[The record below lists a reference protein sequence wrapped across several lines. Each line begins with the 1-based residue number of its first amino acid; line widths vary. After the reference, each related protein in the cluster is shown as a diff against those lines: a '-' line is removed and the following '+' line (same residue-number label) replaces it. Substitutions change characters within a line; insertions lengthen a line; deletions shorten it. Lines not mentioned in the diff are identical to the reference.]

1 MAADNG
7 TGAQGTGAENTD
19 LEIIH
24 MEMVLESTVWKKLP
38 REKICVRRGPRNVP

>member
-7 TGAQGTGAENTD
+7 TGAWGNRAENTD

-24 MEMVLESTVWKKLP
+24 TEMVLEITV
-38 REKICVRRGPRNVP
+38 